1 MDNRFYN
8 CINSSYFKSVERWKE
23 KEMTETE
30 IFLLMFDTVKPL
42 LVVSGV
48 LAFTIRM
55 IVVLI
60 NMVIDAATGRGFRIG
75 SEK

>member
-1 MDNRFYN
+1 MDNNFYN
-8 CINSSYFKSVERWKE
+8 CINSSYFKSMERWKE
-23 KEMTETE
+23 KKMTETE

-48 LAFTIRM
+48 LAFTLRM

-60 NMVIDAATGRGFRIG
+60 NMIIDAATGRGFRIG

>member
-1 MDNRFYN
+1 
-8 CINSSYFKSVERWKE
+8 
-23 KEMTETE
+23 MTETE

-48 LAFTIRM
+48 LAFTLRM

-60 NMVIDAATGRGFRIG
+60 NMIIDAATGRGFRIG
-75 SEK
+75 SER